1 MDAGTLGHMK
11 DVEKI
16 HEVLAPAVAGAG
28 LFLEQVE
35 LKPAGKRT
43 LLRVTVDLADGPGG
57 VDSDQL
63 TDVSRV
69 ISETLDESPDAPAG
83 QYVLEVS
90 TPGATRKLTE
100 PRHFRRAEGR
110 KVILTTADGEV
121 TGRLESVEGD
131 TLAISNNGHT
141 QEIAISDVVN
151 ARVDVEL

>member
-1 MDAGTLGHMK
+1 M
-11 DVEKI
+11 
-16 HEVLAPAVAGAG
+16 
-28 LFLEQVE
+28 
-35 LKPAGKRT
+35 
-43 LLRVTVDLADGPGG
+43 
-57 VDSDQL
+57 DSDQL